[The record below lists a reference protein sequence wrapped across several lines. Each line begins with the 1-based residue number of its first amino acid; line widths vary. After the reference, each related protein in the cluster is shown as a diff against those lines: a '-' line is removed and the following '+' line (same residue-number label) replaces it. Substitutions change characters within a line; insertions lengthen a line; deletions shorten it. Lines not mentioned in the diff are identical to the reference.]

1 MTYGIREIIQGKEP
15 KTDVLIANHLKGG
28 EFASILKD
36 EEALLQEEEEVKTE
50 QLKTKE
56 DSTRVTIFSEDF
68 ESPEE
73 VNEET
78 GHISEG
84 KRASV

>member
-1 MTYGIREIIQGKEP
+1 MTYGIREMIEGKEP

-28 EFASILKD
+28 EFASILKV
-36 EEALLQEEEEVKTE
+36 EEELLQEEEEVKTE
-50 QLKTKE
+50 QLKSE

-68 ESPEE
+68 ESHDE

-78 GHISEG
+78 GHTSEG
-84 KRASV
+84 NRASV

>member
-1 MTYGIREIIQGKEP
+1 MIEGKEP

-28 EFASILKD
+28 EFASILKV
-36 EEALLQEEEEVKTE
+36 EEELLQEEEEVKTE
-50 QLKTKE
+50 QLKSE

-68 ESPEE
+68 ESHDE

-78 GHISEG
+78 GHTSEG
-84 KRASV
+84 NRASV